1 VLVRR
6 QPLPEMPA
14 ELLGLFERDE
24 LSKYMTDA
32 ELERLSRPVGP
43 ETGAVR

>member
-1 VLVRR
+1 
-6 QPLPEMPA
+6 MPP

-32 ELERLSRPVGP
+32 ELERLPKPVGS
-43 ETGAVR
+43 EAEAVR